1 MLNFKH
7 LHYFL
12 AIAKSGGINRAAE
25 RLHLTPQTLSGQLA
39 QFEERLGVP
48 LFRRGGRRMELTE
61 TGKLALS
68 YAEEIFQ
75 VSTELEELLR
85 GGTDER
91 VIPFRVGIA
100 DVVPKSIAH
109 QLLAPVLA
117 LADPIR
123 LICREDRLERLLAD
137 MAIHRLDM
145 VLADRPMPPGMDV
158 KGYSHPL
165 GECGVTFFATPD
177 IATRLG
183 ADFPRCLDGA
193 PLLIPG
199 EDSALRAP
207 LLRWLERQGLHPRV
221 VGEFDDPALMK
232 AFGQSG
238 AGVFPAPTAT
248 APEVEA
254 HYGVAILGQTDDL
267 RERFF
272 AISAERRLTHPAVV
286 AVSEIAR
293 TGVFKGDRGSRQ
305 AGGLPERL

>member
-12 AIAKSGGINRAAE
+12 AVAKYGGVNRAAE
-25 RLHLTPQTLSGQLA
+25 RLHLTPQTLSGQLG
-39 QFEERLGVP
+39 QFERRVGAS
-48 LFRRGGRRMELTE
+48 LFHREGRRMQLSA

-75 VSTELEELLR
+75 VSAELEALLR
-85 GGTDER
+85 GGPEELA
-91 VIPFRVGIA
+91 IPFRVGIA

-109 QLLAPVLA
+109 QLLAPVLN

-137 MAIHRLDM
+137 LAIHRLDM
-145 VLADRPMPPGMDV
+145 VLADRPMPPGLDV
-158 KGYSHPL
+158 KGHSHLL
-165 GECGVTFFATPD
+165 GECGVAFFAVPD
-177 IATRLG
+177 LAARLAT
-183 ADFPRCLDGA
+183 DFPASLDGA
-193 PLLIPG
+193 PMLIPG

-207 LLRWLERQGLHPRV
+207 LMRWLERQGLRPRV
-221 VGEFDDPALMK
+221 VAEFDDSALMK

-238 AGVFPAPTAT
+238 AGVFSAPAAM
-248 APEVEA
+248 AQEIQA
-254 HYGVAILGQTDDL
+254 RYGVTLLGQTEDM

-286 AVSEIAR
+286 AVSQTAR
-293 TGVFKGDRGSRQ
+293 SGVFAK
-305 AGGLPERL
+305 APE